1 MFYIHVEVLLY
12 NFKLGTLIKGGNFMK
27 KKLALF
33 LTALFVTGAVTGCGK
48 NTQTTSSNGG
58 AETIKIGL
66 DYELSGQAA
75 TYGQSLVQGIELAFE
90 EINKAGGVLGKQIEP
105 VKVDN
110 KSEPAEAANVASKLV
125 TRDKVVAILGPA
137 TSGNTKGAAPVAIQN
152 KVPLISASA
161 TADDVTVDS
170 NGKVREFIFKTCF
183 SDSFQGVI
191 MANFA
196 YQDLGKKNAVLLVD
210 SSSDYSKGLSK
221 SFKETFEKFGGKVL
235 SEEAYQSKDTNFKA
249 VLTNIKGLNPDV
261 IYLPGYYEEV
271 GLIIKQARELGI
283 NIPILGGDGYE
294 SPKLVELAGKS
305 ALNEVYFTN
314 HYSSKDTSSEVV
326 NFQKAFKDK
335 YNKEPDA
342 FNALGYDL
350 AYFCVDALK
359 RAGEADPIK
368 LKDAIASTKD
378 FKGVTGIITIDEN
391 HNPIKSITILQMKDG
406 EQIFLKKLDA
416 K

>member
-1 MFYIHVEVLLY
+1 
-12 NFKLGTLIKGGNFMK
+12 MK
-27 KKLALF
+27 KKLALM
-33 LTALFVTGAVTGCGK
+33 LTALLVTGAVTGCGK
-48 NTQTTSSNGG
+48 STQSASSNGG
-58 AETIKIGL
+58 SETIKIGL
-66 DYELSGQAA
+66 DYELSGQVA

-90 EINKAGGVLGKQIEP
+90 EINKTGGVLGKQIEA

-110 KSEPAEAANVASKLV
+110 KSEPAEAANVASKLA

-196 YQDLGKKNAVLLVD
+196 YEDLGKKNAVLLVD
-210 SSSDYSKGLSK
+210 SASDYSKGLSK

-294 SPKLVELAGKS
+294 SPKLLELAGKS

-326 NFQKAFKDK
+326 KFQKAFKDK

-350 AYFCVDALK
+350 AYFCADALK
-359 RAGEADPIK
+359 RAGEADPMK
-368 LKDAIASTKD
+368 LKDALASTKD
-378 FKGVTGIITIDEN
+378 FKGVTGTITIDEN

-406 EQIFLKKLDA
+406 EQTFLKKLDA